1 MYNDKYGLCVE
12 LEEAMKSLTS
22 KKKKVVSLTFEICT
36 YCKRCSKGQACGAQQ
51 WVKAGTRVQFTNFC
65 LGSL

>member
-1 MYNDKYGLCVE
+1 VYNDKYGLCVE

-36 YCKRCSKGQACGAQQ
+36 YCKRCSKGQAC
-51 WVKAGTRVQFTNFC
+51 
-65 LGSL
+65 